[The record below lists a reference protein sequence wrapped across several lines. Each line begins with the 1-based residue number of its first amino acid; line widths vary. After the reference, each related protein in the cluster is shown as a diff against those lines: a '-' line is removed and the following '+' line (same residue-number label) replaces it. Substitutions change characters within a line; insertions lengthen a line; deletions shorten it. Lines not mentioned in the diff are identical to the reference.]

1 MLSKNQLNSV
11 IIDNLEEM
19 MHLQNN
25 IKSDDLE
32 YTVKKEEK

>member
-11 IIDNLEEM
+11 IIDKLEEIM
-19 MHLQNN
+19 QLQNN

-32 YTVKKEEK
+32 YTVKKEE